1 MSMNSPSSPAPISA
15 AATRERLAADR
26 ARLRSFFGARPHL
39 ARGHLWLLPSYQAVY
54 LHRWSHFFFQRGN
67 RLLARVLWHLNL
79 LITGAD
85 ISPLADIEGGFVLVY
100 PVCTIVLGKAG
111 KNLTVIGHSGFGGG
125 MSPLDIGAGPGLP
138 VIGDDVWLDLGAFI
152 LGPVRVGDGVVI
164 KARSLLTSDAPA
176 GSVVDSSPSRI
187 RKAAAADEGAG
198 E

>member
-1 MSMNSPSSPAPISA
+1 MNASVRAAISA
-15 AATRERLAADR
+15 AETRVRLAADR
-26 ARLRSFFGARPHL
+26 ERLRAFIADRPQL
-39 ARGHLWLLPSYQAVY
+39 ARGILWLQPSYQAVY

-79 LITGAD
+79 LLTGAD

-111 KNLTVIGHSGFGGG
+111 RNLTVIGHSGFGGG
-125 MSPLDIGAGPGLP
+125 MSSLNIGAGPGLP

-152 LGPVRVGDGVVI
+152 LGPVHVGDGVVI
-164 KARSLLTSDAPA
+164 KARSLVTSDVPA
-176 GSVVDSSPSRI
+176 GYVVDSSASRV
-187 RKAAAADEGAG
+187 RKAEEGAA